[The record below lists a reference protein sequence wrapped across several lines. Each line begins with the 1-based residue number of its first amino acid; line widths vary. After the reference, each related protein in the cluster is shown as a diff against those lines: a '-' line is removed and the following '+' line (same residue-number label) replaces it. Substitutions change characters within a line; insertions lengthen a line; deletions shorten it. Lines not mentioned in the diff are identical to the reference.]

1 MSFCG
6 ILDFRCMLRVPKGTV
21 TVIAKIKK
29 KTIVLF
35 LPFVVCPDGVF
46 EERLFKLKEW
56 PHFLDG
62 SSTANCRALP
72 AISMF
77 IYSLGRCLP
86 SLFAQSLVC
95 M

>member
-1 MSFCG
+1 MH
-6 ILDFRCMLRVPKGTV
+6 VKGS
-21 TVIAKIKK
+21 KGNCNCNSKNKK

-46 EERLFKLKEW
+46 EERLFKLKGW

-62 SSTANCRALP
+62 SSTAICRALP